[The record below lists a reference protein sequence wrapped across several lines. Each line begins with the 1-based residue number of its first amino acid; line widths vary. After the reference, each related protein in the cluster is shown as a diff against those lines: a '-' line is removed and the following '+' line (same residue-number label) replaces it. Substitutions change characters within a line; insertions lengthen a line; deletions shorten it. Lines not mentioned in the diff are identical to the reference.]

1 VACGYE
7 LASGSIRIHRADVQS
22 RIFRAL
28 KIGDEEAQ
36 AKFGFFLEALQYG
49 APPHGGI
56 ALGFD
61 RIAMVAAGGTSLRD
75 VIAFPKTTSAL
86 DLMAGSPSPVTDE
99 QLRELGLARAE
110 TDRGK
115 KE

>member
-1 VACGYE
+1 VVACGYE
-7 LASGSIRIHRADVQS
+7 LGSGSIRIHRSDIQS

-28 KIGDEEAQ
+28 KIGDEEARS
-36 AKFGFFLEALQYG
+36 KFGFFLDALQYG

-61 RIAMVAAGGTSLRD
+61 RIAMVAAGGSSLRD

-86 DLMAGSPSPVTDE
+86 DLMAGSPTPVSEE
-99 QLRELGLARAE
+99 QLRELGLVLAKDK
-110 TDRGK
+110 TV
-115 KE
+115 